1 MKIWIRRGINS
12 RQLHLP
18 RNMPVVSTK
27 ERQQGGKQT
36 AEDLG
41 GDAIEGVE
49 VGLTLGQ
56 QLRVLTCYRG
66 VTHDFWVIIYSFAG
80 KDGKQF

>member
-27 ERQQGGKQT
+27 ERQQGGK
-36 AEDLG
+36 
-41 GDAIEGVE
+41 
-49 VGLTLGQ
+49 
-56 QLRVLTCYRG
+56 
-66 VTHDFWVIIYSFAG
+66 
-80 KDGKQF
+80 